1 MEQHEMGFHKA
12 IRMVEFFAKH
22 LDLGH
27 FDLFK
32 DVKDNVLLDEEDI
45 VVEEKDVGKE
55 QDVRANV

>member
-1 MEQHEMGFHKA
+1 MGFHKA

-45 VVEEKDVGKE
+45 VVEE
-55 QDVRANV
+55 A